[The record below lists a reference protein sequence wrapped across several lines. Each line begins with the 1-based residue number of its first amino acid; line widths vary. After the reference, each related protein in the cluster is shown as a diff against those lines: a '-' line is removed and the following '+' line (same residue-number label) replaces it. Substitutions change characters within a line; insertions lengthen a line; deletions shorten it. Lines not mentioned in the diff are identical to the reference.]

1 MKKINN
7 NLTSVSKTITYL
19 LFLHTYILIFQLD
32 ISQAALFN
40 PLQSICQSH
49 TPFNASLICSSLLSL
64 HARAGISD
72 SDCGTQIAVALPCHS
87 CCCCCCCWISTAFWP
102 SLAFG
107 QNFVC
112 CTRRGPTK
120 MLTSSC
126 PAFLVNSFL
135 VLALALASP
144 PASGRLIAKVVDRL
158 LSVARTGGWPSIH
171 RYFA

>member
-1 MKKINN
+1 MKKMNN
-7 NLTSVSKTITYL
+7 NLTFVSKTI
-19 LFLHTYILIFQLD
+19 FIIFKYILIFQLD
-32 ISQAALFN
+32 ISQAALFK

-49 TPFNASLICSSLLSL
+49 TPFYASLFCSSLLSL

-87 CCCCCCCWISTAFWP
+87 CCCCCCCWISAAFWP

-135 VLALALASP
+135 VVAALALASP
-144 PASGRLIAKVVDRL
+144 SASGRLIAKVVDRL